1 MNADPFDLDF
11 LLDDMERE
19 VVLAPDAINAVE
31 HVFPLNAGQEAA
43 LAKLR
48 DFLAGDAQFFG
59 LYGYAGTGKTTVI
72 QRLFDGGSAN
82 VVMSAP
88 THKACGVLAEMA
100 GEAGLAWMPV
110 ATIHSLCSVKPFRV
124 DGERVFKPDPRKP
137 APIRNFSVVVI
148 DECSMVSTEMWSWVT
163 STIRPSTKVI
173 VMGDPLQ
180 LPPVG
185 EGESPCFDMEYS
197 ATLTEIVRSRG
208 VVQDAATRIR
218 LNIGSRVPMLAQ
230 TGRDEHGSIE
240 RVESNEWLAE
250 FLAAVSKPGN
260 RAKAL
265 AFTNDA
271 VDWLNGW
278 VREQLYGQNPAP
290 FIAGERLVLVESHEI
305 GATMLHTETELEV
318 ERAMEWNEFEL
329 DCWRLDVV
337 DHYGWKGYILALDDE
352 QRPAW
357 VDRVNRAKAKG
368 RALNQWD
375 EYYRLKEAFARVR
388 PGWATTIHKSQGSTY
403 DEVFLVETEVVRK
416 AKRDHS
422 FRNML
427 LYVGYSRARR
437 RLCLS

>member
-1 MNADPFDLDF
+1 MNEFNDILNDF
-11 LLDDMERE
+11 AARE
-19 VVLAPDAINAVE
+19 ACIIAPDAINQVKHA
-31 HVFPLNAGQEAA
+31 FALNKGQEAA

-48 DFLAGDAQFFG
+48 AFLAGDAQFFG

-72 QRLFDGGSAN
+72 QRLFDDRSTS

-100 GEAGLAWMPV
+100 GEAGLGWMPV
-110 ATIHSLCSVKPFRV
+110 NTIHSLCAVKPFRV
-124 DGERVFKPDPRKP
+124 DGETVFKPDPRRR
-137 APIRNFSVVVI
+137 AGILDFDVVVI

-163 STIRPSTKVI
+163 STIRRGTKVI

-185 EGESPCFDMEYS
+185 EGESPCFDMELS

-208 VVQDAATRIR
+208 VVQDAATRVR
-218 LNIGSRVPMLAQ
+218 LNIGSRVPMLAEV
-230 TGRDEHGSIE
+230 GKDVHGSIE
-240 RVESNEWLAE
+240 RLDSDAWLAE
-250 FLAAVSKPGN
+250 FLDAVSKPGN

-278 VREQLYGQNPAP
+278 VREQLYGKNPPA
-290 FIAGERLVLVESHEI
+290 FIAGERLVLVESHEV
-305 GATMLHTETELEV
+305 GQDVLHTETELEV
-318 ERAMEWNEFEL
+318 TRVMEWSEFDLE
-329 DCWRLDVV
+329 CWRLDVT

-352 QRPAW
+352 QRPHW
-357 VDRVNRAKAKG
+357 VQRVNHARAKG